1 MNRTIGDHSMKKI
14 IFFLLICC
22 LGFFC
27 VACFVFAGEKQGLQT
42 ARDDTRKKTDSASGN
57 APVMEKVTSEGR
69 ALIHGGNI
77 DAARLSAIRA
87 AYAEVVS
94 KASGEDVRNYLLTR
108 SIRKMAE
115 IVMTRASGY
124 INSYRIIR
132 EGPTEGNPLFYRVTL
147 EAEVLKAP
155 GPDDNQDEQ
164 TEGLKQFLAIMG
176 NPKILIVLQEQSG
189 AAGSPSDKADG
200 AVRESML
207 KSGEAATA
215 QAFSQ
220 YGYQVITSDDLV
232 AAGYVNAGI
241 MQKQYEN
248 ENVADAIK
256 IARAAGADL
265 AMFGNIRF
273 EERPVR
279 PLGLPMTM
287 ISAEA
292 SAKALITNSGRS
304 VRAFH
309 LLERASAPDRLRAR
323 SDCMD
328 KLATGIAES
337 MAWKIPH
344 LLAEESREMK
354 VVVRGVDISL
364 GYRMKESLETA
375 LAGDM
380 VRFTRMPSDSSDT
393 AEYSIMTGFITLDP
407 GEILSLCGK
416 GLGDSLQLISANKY
430 EVVLKYSRR

>member
-14 IFFLLICC
+14 IFFVLICC
-22 LGFFC
+22 LGVSC
-27 VACFVFAGEKQGLQT
+27 VACFALADEKQGSQI

-57 APVMEKVTSEGR
+57 SAVTEKITSEGR
-69 ALIHGGNI
+69 AHIHDGNI

-87 AYAEVVS
+87 AYAEAVS

-132 EGPTEGNPLFYRVTL
+132 EGPTEGNPVIYKVTL

-155 GPDDNQDEQ
+155 SSDDDQDEQ

-189 AAGSPSDKADG
+189 AAGSPFDKADG

-207 KSGEAATA
+207 KSGEAAIA

-220 YGYQVITSDDLV
+220 CGYQVITSDDL
-232 AAGYVNAGI
+232 AASGSVNI
-241 MQKQYEN
+241 SILHTQYRD

-323 SDCMD
+323 ADCMD
-328 KLATGIAES
+328 KLATGIAKS

-344 LLAEESREMK
+344 LLTEESMEMK

-364 GYRMKESLETA
+364 GYRMKKSLETA

-380 VRFTRMPSDSSDT
+380 VRFTRMPSDSSDM
-393 AEYSIMTGFITLDP
+393 AEYSIMTGFITISP

-416 GLGDSLQLISANKY
+416 GLEDSLRLISANKY
-430 EVVLKYSRR
+430 EVVLKYNRR

>member
-1 MNRTIGDHSMKKI
+1 MS
-14 IFFLLICC
+14 
-22 LGFFC
+22 
-27 VACFVFAGEKQGLQT
+27 
-42 ARDDTRKKTDSASGN
+42 DDTQRKTYSASGN
-57 APVMEKVTSEGR
+57 SAVTEKITSEGH
-69 ALIHGGNI
+69 AYIHDGNI
-77 DAARLSAIRA
+77 DAARLSALRM
-87 AYAEVVS
+87 AYAEAVS
-94 KASGEDVRNYLLTR
+94 KISGEDVRNYLLTR
-108 SIRKMAE
+108 NIRKMAE
-115 IVMTRASGY
+115 IVMTQASGY
-124 INSYRIIR
+124 INSYRIISESR
-132 EGPTEGNPLFYRVTL
+132 TKGNPGLYKITL
-147 EAEVLKAP
+147 ESEVRSARSE
-155 GPDDNQDEQ
+155 DDDQS
-164 TEGLKQFLAIMG
+164 EGLKQFLTFMG

-189 AAGSPSDKADG
+189 PVGNPSSKTDRAA
-200 AVRESML
+200 RESIL
-207 KSGEAATA
+207 RSGEAAIA
-215 QAFSQ
+215 QAFSL
-220 YGYQVITSDDLV
+220 YGYQVITSDDLE
-232 AAGYVNAGI
+232 ASGSVNASI
-241 MQKQYEN
+241 LHRQYGD

-256 IARAAGADL
+256 IARATGADL

-344 LLAEESREMK
+344 LLTEESREMK
-354 VVVRGVDISL
+354 VVVRGVGASL

-375 LAGDM
+375 LAGDA
-380 VRFTRMPSDSSDT
+380 VRFTKIPSDGSDL
-393 AEYSIMTGFITLDP
+393 AEYSIMTGFITLSP

-416 GLGDSLQLISANKY
+416 GLGESLNLISANKY